1 MAGAPSLHLSW
12 RSLLGVFLVGFP
24 AVANAATGCDC
35 SSTFSPTKPVLTC
48 TASGDPHYT
57 TFVDEHYN
65 FMGKGIYRH
74 ASLTTDCG
82 CEVEVQTF
90 LGGCGSGGYLC
101 APGAS
106 AIGAMA
112 MRLGSELTFT
122 TDADGK
128 LTVSGDGY
136 AASHELSGSPGVVGE
151 YGGATVEREARIT
164 GKGETAGAGSL
175 SGWRISIPG
184 GGSLLA
190 YSQPTH
196 SFPTG
201 GTMSVWLSVPHAD
214 LDSEADFCTR
224 PCGGTP
230 PIPYPA
236 ICTTTDMD
244 RCLPIF
250 SADVLFDAS
259 LVAELEATF
268 SLLSG
273 SASRQ
278 SGVPCVTVPACSAAL
293 ATADDRVQMGCSPN
307 TCRQLSFAPQYQR
320 TGGTIEAYYGATAST
335 SPGGCHDL
343 CQDLPAAFYSTFV
356 PQSASGVNDAEC
368 HCQGHLSTVSSHP
381 TATTATLCRRSC
393 TADEDSLVWNFPFH
407 QDPSFPLTAGPRDIS
422 EYESRYYVNG
432 NRQIVGYTAWVGF
445 FNSGQPPGDGSWF
458 VQGTTSPAEC
468 KLYCGSNNGE

>member
-1 MAGAPSLHLSW
+1 
-12 RSLLGVFLVGFP
+12 
-24 AVANAATGCDC
+24 
-35 SSTFSPTKPVLTC
+35 
-48 TASGDPHYT
+48 
-57 TFVDEHYN
+57 
-65 FMGKGIYRH
+65 MGKGIYRH
-74 ASLTTDCG
+74 ASLTTECG

-90 LGGCGSGGYLC
+90 LGGCGAGGYLC

-122 TDADGK
+122 TGADGK

-136 AASHELSGSPGVVGE
+136 TASHELSGSPEVVGE
-151 YGGATVEREARIT
+151 YGGATVEREAGIT

-214 LDSEADFCTR
+214 LDSKADFCTQ

-278 SGVPCVTVPACSAAL
+278 SGVPCDTVPGCSAAL
-293 ATADDRVQMGCSPN
+293 TADDRVQRGCSPN

-320 TGGTIEAYYGATAST
+320 TGGPIEAYFGTDASS
-335 SPGGCHDL
+335 SPGGCHDQ

-356 PQSASGVNDAEC
+356 PQTALGVNDAEC
-368 HCQGHLSTVSSHP
+368 YCQGHLSTVSSHP
-381 TATTATLCRRSC
+381 TATTATLCRRLC
-393 TADEDSLVWNFPFH
+393 TADEDKLVWNFPFH
-407 QDPSFPLTAGPRDIS
+407 QSAEQTSRQ
-422 EYESRYYVNG
+422 ESRYYVNG
-432 NRQIVGYTAWVGF
+432 NREIVGFSAWVGIL
-445 FNSGQPPGDGSWF
+445 NAAAAGAGSWF
-458 VQGTTSPAEC
+458 DRSITSPEEC
-468 KLYCGSNNGE
+468 QLYCGSNNGE